1 MEKREKIKQ
10 IYRKLNVKI
19 GEDYLEGIMNNP
31 QRVDSLMRMYKDEE
45 INSMNEIFDKD
56 DNNKY
61 FTKEELEFIK
71 DIDLFDRPSIKVAKM
86 IWKQK
91 DNPQML
97 NNFLIIAKKELAED
111 DIKLI
116 KSLQE
121 KEVIANVSNH

>member
-1 MEKREKIKQ
+1 MEKKRKIKQ
-10 IYRKLNVKI
+10 IYKKYSAKI

-56 DNNKY
+56 DNNKC
-61 FTKEELEFIK
+61 FTKEELEFANK
-71 DIDLFDRPSIKVAKM
+71 MDLFDPYMIKVAKM

-97 NNFLIIAKKELAED
+97 RIFLSIAKNEQAED

-116 KSLQE
+116 KVLQE
-121 KEVIANVSNH
+121 REVIV